1 MIELNFQQKDNIGF
15 QYIIDELA
23 PCSPYGEERI
33 KGMKPFTR
41 DQKSE
46 LLRQLQ
52 NIQRVVEHR
61 EACASAMDK
70 LMHTFMC
77 IKNVRKIAEK
87 CVDGTLNAIE
97 LFEIKRFLLESER
110 MLPLFN
116 EVNAVVCFDGI
127 TLEEVRDLAIME
139 PFGMGNPQPAFL
151 IRRMRIEEITPISHD
166 RHAKFYLN
174 KDGVSFQ
181 GIIFGMGAKSCRFV
195 RGDLVDVVFAPEVNT
210 YRGTS
215 SVQMVIRDMR
225 WHEEEQQR
233 DDASQAC
240 YDAFCRGE
248 ELGRERA
255 VELSPAR
262 SDLVAV
268 FRHVRTN
275 AQDGL
280 LTIPLR
286 TLYRRVRY
294 ESGGNMNL
302 GRLLVCLDVFA
313 EFDLFDYTITD
324 DDVSIRIPRFEGKA
338 DINGSVILKKLTR
351 AREGL

>member
-1 MIELNFQQKDNIGF
+1 MKITAKYLILPINMQARDKYILFHDQEGKLIFDFGGHLDPINPRFYTYLDVERFRGMELTVSTDPEMEISFEQTDTKPAGSEYLRPTIHFSADYGWLNDPNGLVYHKGIYHLFYQINP
-15 QYIIDELA
+15 IDTDFG
-23 PCSPYGEERI
+23 S
-33 KGMKPFTR
+33 
-41 DQKSE
+41 
-46 LLRQLQ
+46 
-52 NIQRVVEHR
+52 
-61 EACASAMDK
+61 
-70 LMHTFMC
+70 MHW
-77 IKNVRKIAEK
+77 
-87 CVDGTLNAIE
+87 G
-97 LFEIKRFLLESER
+97 
-110 MLPLFN
+110 
-116 EVNAVVCFDGI
+116 
-127 TLEEVRDLAIME
+127 
-139 PFGMGNPQPAFL
+139 
-151 IRRMRIEEITPISHD
+151 
-166 RHAKFYLN
+166 HAKFYLN

>member
-1 MIELNFQQKDNIGF
+1 
-15 QYIIDELA
+15 
-23 PCSPYGEERI
+23 
-33 KGMKPFTR
+33 
-41 DQKSE
+41 
-46 LLRQLQ
+46 
-52 NIQRVVEHR
+52 
-61 EACASAMDK
+61 
-70 LMHTFMC
+70 
-77 IKNVRKIAEK
+77 
-87 CVDGTLNAIE
+87 
-97 LFEIKRFLLESER
+97 
-110 MLPLFN
+110 
-116 EVNAVVCFDGI
+116 
-127 TLEEVRDLAIME
+127 ME

-174 KDGVSFQ
+174 KDGISFQ

-302 GRLLVCLDVFA
+302 GRLRVCLDVFA
-313 EFDLFDYTITD
+313 EFDLFGCSYAEDE
-324 DDVSIRIPRFEGKA
+324 VCIRLPRYEGKA
-338 DINGSVILKKLTR
+338 DINGSVILKRLTR
-351 AREGL
+351 AREGLQ